1 MSPTTLYR
9 QFILLEDILCILHL
23 SSTENILFI
32 LLGGYFIYPAWRIFH
47 LSSVEETSFILWE
60 GYFIY
65 SPGA

>member
-1 MSPTTLYR
+1 MYPPLILYR
-9 QFILLEDILCILHL
+9 EYFR
-23 SSTENILFI
+23 
-32 LLGGYFIYPAWRIFH
+32 GYFIYPAWRIFH